1 MSQSEANAQTDSLL
15 NLAQLRK
22 EHTYTD
28 LKKAFKH
35 PEKVIVLDLSRQEL
49 DSLPEIIGKLINLQV
64 LLLGPGPKKSVPK
77 RILRK
82 SEHIGGGIYHL
93 DRGTGKYVGYNK
105 LTTLPET
112 MKKLTKLQYLNL
124 SYNKFDEVPE
134 MLQSFNN
141 LKMLSLTG
149 CRNLFDNTT
158 QIAELKMEL
167 TEGCIFHTPAENEE
181 NLSSHSN

>member
-1 MSQSEANAQTDSLL
+1 MSQVEASGQTDSLL

-35 PEKVIVLDLSRQEL
+35 PEKVIVLDLSGQEL
-49 DSLPEIIGKLINLQV
+49 DSLPETIGSLINLQV

-82 SEHIGGGIYHL
+82 SKHIGGGIYHL

-105 LTTLPET
+105 LTTLPES
-112 MKKLTKLQYLNL
+112 MKQLTKLQYLNL
-124 SYNKFDEVPE
+124 SYNQFDEIPE
-134 MLQSFNN
+134 MLQSFKN
-141 LKMLSLTG
+141 LKMLSLSE
-149 CRNLFDNTT
+149 CRKLFDNAT
-158 QIAELKMEL
+158 QISELKTKL
-167 TEGCIFHTPAENEE
+167 PEGCIFHYPTENEE
-181 NLSSHSN
+181 RFSPYSN